1 MSTLPSGTGQCW
13 SQVCFVE
20 AWVYDTFCRTGR
32 VVTQPNATDA
42 LGNPH
47 RVLCTGVVQVIHT
60 LHLERVQLGSSTS
73 VLKSEV
79 RGCVP
84 AMPGAAMR
92 VIPGILGCLCLF
104 LTHPP
109 AESSEVSPEPEV
121 SLLQVHQKGGH
132 EEVLGLV
139 PAPKWL
145 SRKEGFLEISNLTV
159 DVPPALLPVIQDF
172 LGPAARVAASSP
184 AMLQLRQV
192 EWQTPPAVLEGCQ
205 MKEGY
210 MLNISQQ
217 IIIEAPSEH
226 GLFNGLMTLRQ
237 LLSRSSGSIYK
248 MPRVQIVDAPV
259 FAWRGVML
267 DVSRHFFN
275 ARDVKH
281 LLKTMAL
288 FKLNHF
294 HWHLID
300 DQGWRFP
307 VAKYPNLIR
316 LGAYRR
322 NTPLGHNAR
331 SDMTPYNHSYT
342 AEEIQEVLSFA
353 ESLHIEVLPEFD
365 LPGHTEAAI
374 AAYPEMGNFDTSEP
388 WKPEVATLWGALQ
401 YTLSPSE
408 KAVNFTKDVLDE
420 MVQLFKSSPYIHIGG
435 DEVPTRQWKGS
446 LIARGVAEKNHI
458 PVSALESYMLQK
470 ASNHLQSLHR
480 NAVVWDDAL
489 ENPGALPRETA
500 VILWRDSEGIDR
512 LGNLA
517 AKDGHSVILAPGLH
531 AYFDKWQN
539 AQHSHFDAIGGF
551 LPLEK
556 VYDFPTKAGNAE
568 ILGMQGQVWTEY
580 IREGLQNLDY
590 MTWPR
595 GCALAEVAWSGD
607 QRPGFADF
615 QIRLRQRQEDFKAF
629 DVYVGEL

>member
-1 MSTLPSGTGQCW
+1 
-13 SQVCFVE
+13 
-20 AWVYDTFCRTGR
+20 
-32 VVTQPNATDA
+32 
-42 LGNPH
+42 
-47 RVLCTGVVQVIHT
+47 
-60 LHLERVQLGSSTS
+60 
-73 VLKSEV
+73 
-79 RGCVP
+79 
-84 AMPGAAMR
+84 MPGATMG
-92 VIPGILGCLCLF
+92 VVPGILGCLCLF
-104 LTHPP
+104 LTHRP
-109 AESSEVSPEPEV
+109 AESSEVFPEPAV
-121 SLLQVHQKGGH
+121 SLLQMHRKAGH

-159 DVPPALLPVIQDF
+159 NVPPALLPVIHDF
-172 LGPAARVAASSP
+172 LGPATLAASSP

-192 EWQTPPAVLEGCQ
+192 KWQTPPAVLEGCQ

-217 IIIEAPSEH
+217 ILIEAPSEH

-237 LLSRSSGSIYK
+237 LLSRSSGSIYR

-267 DVSRHFFN
+267 DVSRHFFY
-275 ARDVKH
+275 ARDIKH

-288 FKLNHF
+288 WKMNHF
-294 HWHLID
+294 HWHLTD

-322 NTPLGHNAR
+322 NTPLGHTKR
-331 SDMTPYNHSYT
+331 SDVTPYNHSYT

-353 ESLHIEVLPEFD
+353 ASLHIEVLPEFD
-365 LPGHTEAAI
+365 LPGHSEAAI
-374 AAYPEMGNFDTSEP
+374 AAYPEMGNFDTLDK
-388 WKPEVATLWGALQ
+388 WKPEVATRWGPFQ

-408 KAVNFTKDVLDE
+408 KAVNFTKDILDE
-420 MVQLFKSSPYIHIGG
+420 MVQLFKNSPYIHIGG
-435 DEVPTRQWKGS
+435 DEVPTSQWNRS
-446 LIARGVAEKNHI
+446 LIARRVAEKNHI
-458 PVSALESYMLQK
+458 PLSPLESYMLQK

-489 ENPGALPRETA
+489 ENNSGHLPRETV
-500 VILWRDSEGIDR
+500 VILWRESKGLDR

-517 AKDGHSVILAPGLH
+517 AKDGHSVILAPEFH
-531 AYFDKWQN
+531 AYLDKWQDES
-539 AQHSHFDAIGGF
+539 HSHFDAFGGF

-556 VYDFPTKAGNAE
+556 VYDFPTKAGEAE
-568 ILGMQGQVWTEY
+568 ILGMQAQVWSEH
-580 IREGLQNLDY
+580 IRQGLRNLDY

-607 QRPGFADF
+607 QRPSFSDF
-615 QIRLRQRQEDFKAF
+615 RRRLRQRQEDFKAF
-629 DVYVGEL
+629 EVFAGEV